1 MLDQIA
7 IGFIETSS
15 IARGIEAADA
25 MCKTAEVRLLKAA
38 SIPRGKFVIMIS
50 GPVGEVES
58 SLRSGLDL
66 AKETVVAHFIIR
78 NVHQQVL
85 PALERR
91 IKVDRLEAVGVI
103 ETKDVAP
110 AIYAAD
116 AAAKAAKIQ
125 ILEIRPG
132 TGNGGKGVVTFTG
145 EVGAVRSAI
154 NAGTASVP
162 EGMLISKVVIAMAH
176 EQLLGSLT

>member
-15 IARGIEAADA
+15 IARGVEAADA
-25 MCKTAEVRLLKAA
+25 MCKTAEVRLMKAVG
-38 SIPRGKFVIMIS
+38 IPRGKFIILIS

-58 SLRSGLDL
+58 SLRSGMDL

-85 PALERR
+85 PALEKK
-91 IKVDRLEAVGVI
+91 IKVERLEAVGLI
-103 ETKDVAP
+103 ETKETGP

-132 TGNGGKGVVTFTG
+132 TGIGGKGFVALTG
-145 EVGAVRSAI
+145 EVGAVRSAV
-154 NAGTASVP
+154 NAGVATVP
-162 EGMLISKVVIAMAH
+162 EGMLISKVVIPLAH